1 MKHRWKRR
9 LLAAGMTLTMTITM
23 AMGNAQALKVDE
35 YEGATVVDGTGY
47 ADTRHI
53 GDFPSTVLYSYGLVN
68 GTATDEEGNVDM
80 SLDSTLT
87 RQEATTLLV
96 RLLGA
101 EEDALASAYTAPFTD
116 VA

>member
-1 MKHRWKRR
+1 
-9 LLAAGMTLTMTITM
+9 MTITM

-68 GTATDEEGNVDM
+68 GTATDEDGNVDM

-96 RLLGA
+96 RLLGGRRGCA
-101 EEDALASAYTAPFTD
+101 GQRVHRAFYRCGTVGQALCGICL
-116 VA
+116 